1 MRLLRRVVVSAGL
14 LSLLLWTLPPTA
26 ALQSKQTVSEVELA
40 SVVHPPEMYGGLWDY
55 NAEESVNAATG
66 RPEQSPRSAT
76 QPGAGGQR
84 TGGGATRMP
93 LPRGMGPSGSGGA
106 REGWGEGSGN
116 RYGPPAQLLRENRD
130 LSRDLLEIPE
140 ALTIRVANDRVT
152 FIDDL
157 NRERTYPTDGSR
169 HKYQLAASR
178 FNARLVWDEGQ
189 LRKEIDGGFGFKMTE
204 IYFLSKDGQR
214 LFVFLRVAKTRPDGP
229 TVGANRVYD
238 RVIVE

>member
-1 MRLLRRVVVSAGL
+1 MRLLRRVAISA
-14 LSLLLWTLPPTA
+14 TLCSCLAGASSPLA
-26 ALQSKQTVSEVELA
+26 ATQSPRPDRVAMARDA
-40 SVVHPPEMYGGLWDY
+40 SRVHAPEMFGGLWDY

-76 QPGAGGQR
+76 QPGAGQR
-84 TGGGATRMP
+84 VGGGATRVP
-93 LPRGMGPSGSGGA
+93 LPRGMGPSAGWSEPTSGGG
-106 REGWGEGSGN
+106 RG
-116 RYGPPAQLLRENRD
+116 YGPPPQLLRENRD
-130 LSRDLLEIPE
+130 LSRDLLEVPE
-140 ALTIRVANDRVT
+140 ALTIRVMNDQVT

-204 IYFLSKDGQR
+204 TYFLSQDGQR
-214 LFVFLRVAKTRPDGP
+214 LFVIVRVAKSRPDGP
-229 TVGANRVYD
+229 IVGADRVYD